1 MRALLALAI
10 ALPSVA
16 RADAI
21 TKSTSSDD
29 DVHLVGDVR
38 MLIYDRDD
46 NNYFR
51 DASRFNYSMS
61 SAALGIMGTLGVQVS
76 PRLAL
81 AGEAFY
87 ALDGA
92 DRGDARLRLASGA
105 LVGVARFSLAHLHE
119 NQVDADISALGGFGR
134 YYIKETFVDPG
145 LSPMVYS
152 TSAGSFGGLGGVEAS
167 ISASSFRAVICY
179 AYHYAPATIDDRIR
193 GSVDAGGHAVSLG
206 IGVRL

>member
-1 MRALLALAI
+1 MRALAITMI
-10 ALPSVA
+10 ALPSLA
-16 RADAI
+16 HADAI
-21 TKSTSSDD
+21 TQSATTDD

-51 DASRFNYSMS
+51 DAEKFNYSMP
-61 SAALGIMGTLGVQVS
+61 SAALGIMGSLGAQLS
-76 PRLAL
+76 PRLAV

-92 DRGDARLRLASGA
+92 DRGDARIRLASGA
-105 LVGVARFSLAHLHE
+105 LVSVARFSLAHVHE
-119 NQVDADISALGGFGR
+119 DMVDADVSVIGGFGR

-152 TSAGSFGGLGGVEAS
+152 SSAGSFGGLGGVEAS
-167 ISASSFRAVICY
+167 ISAASFRAVLCY
-179 AYHYAPATIDDRIR
+179 AYHYAPATVDDRIR
-193 GSVDAGGHAVSLG
+193 GSVDAGGHAISFG